1 MPRLSKEQLYAI
13 LEIHSKMQDNFQTWI
28 KKIAKVNRST
38 LSTICSYSKIS
49 AVARDLRKLLQ
60 YPVHVQCL

>member
-1 MPRLSKEQLYAI
+1 MPRLSKEQLHAI

-28 KKIAKVNRST
+28 KKIVKVNRST

-60 YPVHVQCL
+60 YPLHVQCL